1 MLIVLILL
9 VLLQAA
15 LIAGLL
21 VQARRRRVT
30 EQVVRTSESA
40 LRNSYARIR
49 DLAGRLINA
58 QETERTRIARDLH
71 DDACQEVARIAVDV
85 SHVRQMKG
93 RVQDFHVQQALLA
106 VQSRAANVA
115 ESLRLVSHDLHPTV
129 LQHLG
134 LLPALEAHCAE
145 VERSHNVQI
154 TFSPDTQAE
163 PGSPEVALSLFRI
176 TQEALRNASRHGH
189 ARRASVSLS
198 RQNGHL
204 TLTVSDDGEGF
215 DLARARANGGLGLV
229 SIEERAR
236 LLEGE
241 AAVRSTPTKGTIV
254 EVCVPDRPPRVAL
267 SPSPRYASSNYSV
280 GR

>member
-9 VLLQAA
+9 ILVQAA

-21 VQARRRRVT
+21 AQQRRRRVA

-40 LRNSYARIR
+40 LRSSYARIR
-49 DLAGRLINA
+49 DLAGRLITA

-71 DDACQEVARIAVDV
+71 DDACQEVARIAVDI

-93 RVQDFHVQQALLA
+93 RLQDVSVQQALLA
-106 VQSRAANVA
+106 VQNRAASVA

-134 LLPALEAHCAE
+134 LLAALEAHCAE
-145 VERSHNVQI
+145 VERTHNVQV
-154 TFSPDTQAE
+154 TFSTEAQAE
-163 PGSPEVALSLFRI
+163 PDSPEVALSLFRI

-189 ARRASVSLS
+189 ARRANVSLT
-198 RQNGHL
+198 RQNAHL
-204 TLTVSDDGEGF
+204 TLTVADDGDGF
-215 DLARARANGGLGLV
+215 DLTRGRANGGLGLV

-241 AAVRSTPTKGTIV
+241 AAVRSSPRQGTTI
-254 EVCVPDRPPRVAL
+254 EVRVPDRPSRVSLVSAHE
-267 SPSPRYASSNYSV
+267 YASPNYFV

>member
-1 MLIVLILL
+1 MLIALTLLI
-9 VLLQAA
+9 LLQAA

-21 VQARRRRVT
+21 VQARRRRVA

-40 LRNSYARIR
+40 LRSSYARIR

-71 DDACQEVARIAVDV
+71 DDACQEVARIAVDL
-85 SHVRQMKG
+85 SHVRQLQG
-93 RVQDFHVQQALLA
+93 RVQDVSAQQALLA
-106 VQSRAANVA
+106 VQNRAANVA

-145 VERSHNVQI
+145 VERTHNVQV
-154 TFSPDTQAE
+154 TFSTDAQAE

-189 ARRASVSLS
+189 ARRANVSLT
-198 RQNGHL
+198 REHAHL
-204 TLTVSDDGEGF
+204 TLTVADDGEGF
-215 DLARARANGGLGLV
+215 DLTRARANGGLGLV

-241 AAVRSTPTKGTIV
+241 AAVRSTLKKRTTV
-254 EVCVPDRPPRVAL
+254 EVRVPDRPARL
-267 SPSPRYASSNYSV
+267 SSLPQYASSNYSV